1 MRDSLFCLKTLK
13 MKKLTIEL
21 PDQLAEELKAYLKEH
36 PEESIAELLD
46 EALQRKLP
54 PKNSSQLLSLAGI
67 VTDAPEGAKE
77 ELDSPSEQTLKEKW
91 EKWFS
96 EVDQLEVHPSSL
108 DYHQQLLNK
117 YRQQGLEL

>member
-1 MRDSLFCLKTLK
+1 MNTRQAAIAKLQQLSEPSLEKVNQFLDSLL
-13 MKKLTIEL
+13 IE
-21 PDQLAEELKAYLKEH
+21 Q
-36 PEESIAELLD
+36 
-46 EALQRKLP
+46 Q
-54 PKNSSQLLSLAGI
+54 SQAVETPL
-67 VTDAPEGAKE
+67 
-77 ELDSPSEQTLKEKW
+77 EQTLKEKW

>member
-1 MRDSLFCLKTLK
+1 MNTRQAAIAKLQQLSEPSLEKVNQLLDSLL
-13 MKKLTIEL
+13 IE
-21 PDQLAEELKAYLKEH
+21 QQTQ
-36 PEESIAELLD
+36 
-46 EALQRKLP
+46 ALE
-54 PKNSSQLLSLAGI
+54 
-67 VTDAPEGAKE
+67 T
-77 ELDSPSEQTLKEKW
+77 PSEQTLKEKW

>member
-1 MRDSLFCLKTLK
+1 MNTRQAAIAKLQQLSEPSLEKVNQLLDSLL
-13 MKKLTIEL
+13 IE
-21 PDQLAEELKAYLKEH
+21 QQTQA
-36 PEESIAELLD
+36 LD
-46 EALQRKLP
+46 I
-54 PKNSSQLLSLAGI
+54 S
-67 VTDAPEGAKE
+67 
-77 ELDSPSEQTLKEKW
+77 SEQTLKEKW

>member
-1 MRDSLFCLKTLK
+1 MNGYNTRQAAIAKLQQLSEPSLEKVNQFLDSLL
-13 MKKLTIEL
+13 IE
-21 PDQLAEELKAYLKEH
+21 Q
-36 PEESIAELLD
+36 
-46 EALQRKLP
+46 Q
-54 PKNSSQLLSLAGI
+54 SQAVETPL
-67 VTDAPEGAKE
+67 
-77 ELDSPSEQTLKEKW
+77 EQTLKEKW